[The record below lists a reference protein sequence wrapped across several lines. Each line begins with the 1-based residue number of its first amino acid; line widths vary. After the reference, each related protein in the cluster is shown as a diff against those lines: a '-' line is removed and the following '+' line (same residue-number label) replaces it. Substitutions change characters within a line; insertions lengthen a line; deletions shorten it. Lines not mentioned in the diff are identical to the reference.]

1 MNWVAGEKFSAG
13 GSRITTAYI
22 QPVFTWAR
30 AGWSVMP
37 LVSINH
43 MKSRLGGGLTTG
55 DMLMT
60 QSGGRVSWRAPGKW
74 RFNTLSFESS
84 FSRVSDGVNKS
95 VLTTPRF
102 LFLWT
107 LVQPSKP
114 PADVPQQA
122 AQTAQSPAQTGE
134 PTAAPALPGASNER

>member
-43 MKSRLGGGLTTG
+43 MKSRLGGGVTTG

-60 QSGGRVSWRAPGKW
+60 QTGGRVSWQAPGKW
-74 RFNTLSFESS
+74 RFNTFSFEGTYARSS
-84 FSRVSDGVNKS
+84 NGLNKS
-95 VLTTPRF
+95 VLNTPRF

-107 LVQPSKP
+107 MVQPSKP
-114 PADVPQQA
+114 RAEVPQQA
-122 AQTAQSPAQTGE
+122 AQSAQQPAQTGG
-134 PTAAPALPGASNER
+134 PAAAATAPGGRE